1 MKGNENGGL
10 QQIIDKALADM
21 GHDRASG
28 GFDPGAVNLAEFQRL
43 TGLSRS
49 RAGTLRKKGFGC
61 VHGRTGSRA
70 ETTVLT
76 GFEDEL
82 DGLIRSGA
90 TNSSACFDRIR
101 AKGYPGGPTGVKE
114 YIAARSHLAPPA
126 RRAAPSRGTGMRF
139 ATEPGEAYQMDWG
152 FVDALDPAVFGQVK
166 VSEMVKGAFRF
177 GKRKFSEM
185 VRPTGRAPTPAPP
198 TVRTSYR

>member
-49 RAGTLRKKGFGC
+49 RARTLRKKGFSC

-82 DGLIRSGA
+82 DGLIRSGV

-101 AKGYPGGPTGVKE
+101 AKGYPGGLTRVKE

-139 ATEPGEAYQMDWG
+139 TTEPGEAYQMDWG
-152 FVDALDPAVFGQVK
+152 FVDALDVFFQ
-166 VSEMVKGAFRF
+166 
-177 GKRKFSEM
+177 
-185 VRPTGRAPTPAPP
+185 
-198 TVRTSYR
+198 

>member
-49 RAGTLRKKGFGC
+49 RAGTLRKKGFSC

-101 AKGYPGGPTGVKE
+101 AKGYPGGPARVKE

-126 RRAAPSRGTGMRF
+126 RSDTVNVFFTNRANGSAPSAQMHFHQSRKRAF
-139 ATEPGEAYQMDWG
+139 AASG
-152 FVDALDPAVFGQVK
+152 
-166 VSEMVKGAFRF
+166 
-177 GKRKFSEM
+177 
-185 VRPTGRAPTPAPP
+185 
-198 TVRTSYR
+198 

>member
-1 MKGNENGGL
+1 M
-10 QQIIDKALADM
+10 
-21 GHDRASG
+21 
-28 GFDPGAVNLAEFQRL
+28 
-43 TGLSRS
+43 
-49 RAGTLRKKGFGC
+49 
-61 VHGRTGSRA
+61 
-70 ETTVLT
+70 
-76 GFEDEL
+76 
-82 DGLIRSGA
+82 
-90 TNSSACFDRIR
+90 
-101 AKGYPGGPTGVKE
+101 KE

>member
-21 GHDRASG
+21 GHVRASG
-28 GFDPGAVNLAEFQRL
+28 GFDPGAVNPAEFQRL

-49 RAGTLRKKGFGC
+49 RAGTLGKKGFGC

-90 TNSSACFDRIR
+90 ANSSVCFDRIR
-101 AKGYPGGPTGVKE
+101 AKGHIRGATRGG
-114 YIAARSHLAPPA
+114 
-126 RRAAPSRGTGMRF
+126 
-139 ATEPGEAYQMDWG
+139 
-152 FVDALDPAVFGQVK
+152 
-166 VSEMVKGAFRF
+166 
-177 GKRKFSEM
+177 
-185 VRPTGRAPTPAPP
+185 RP
-198 TVRTSYR
+198 